1 MKSYRKPYIREV
13 RRSWWMSSPSYI
25 KYMIREATAVLNLI
39 VSMELLAFC
48 LIAAFDPDNAERTI
62 SALIQTPAIIILN
75 IIALLAA
82 MYHTVTWFNLMPK
95 AVRIFQPY
103 PPQGTRLI
111 PAGFFV
117 IILWCITLLASAIIA
132 LVLIFAV

>member
-13 RRSWWMSSPSYI
+13 SRSWWMSDPFYI

-39 VSMELLAFC
+39 VSIELLIFC
-48 LIAAFDPDNAERTI
+48 LIAAIDPNNAERTI
-62 SALIQTPAIIILN
+62 SDLIQSPAIIILN
-75 IIALLAA
+75 IIALIAA
-82 MYHTVTWFNLMPK
+82 MYHAITWFNLMPK

-111 PAGFFV
+111 PAAFY
-117 IILWCITLLASAIIA
+117 IIMLWCITLLASAIIA